1 MESSEK
7 GITSHN
13 LYTLCFIVICMG
25 GVVYWSPNVFL
36 WFSQKKIDT
45 NHIDL
50 KEIQKQLYQKIQTI
64 PYLQSQSLPLIYTD
78 QPKEMALNLIDMI
91 KEDNYFD
98 AYRVWLNPHD
108 IELQI
113 YFHEHLLQRF
123 YIIRNTEKT
132 KPFVTVSNSDLQF
145 ALIIEPY
152 PNIPLSENI
161 LSMIHSTKAITF
173 LLDPHS
179 PYALQQAQ
187 TIGQSFQDII
197 TNHQDS
203 TDFFPLLPYSTIS
216 LSKHTQRK
224 LRQDHTHPLLT
235 GYQANRND
243 FLYLDTHL
251 HKEERWN
258 RCMEAQNTT
267 NTCFLYLHESEIE
280 PNILTWIQKTPAS
293 HFIFT
298 IEILNRWK

>member
-1 MESSEK
+1 
-7 GITSHN
+7 
-13 LYTLCFIVICMG
+13 MG

-36 WFSQKKIDT
+36 WFSQKEIDKS
-45 NHIDL
+45 IVDL
-50 KEIQKQLYQKIQTI
+50 KEIQEHLNQKIQHI
-64 PYLQSQSLPLIYTD
+64 PSLQSQNLPLIYTD
-78 QPKEMALNLIDMI
+78 HPKEIAINLIDAI
-91 KEDNYFD
+91 KEENYFD

-113 YFHEHLLQRF
+113 YFNEHLLQRL
-123 YIIRNTEKT
+123 YIIRNIKNTES
-132 KPFVTVSNSDLQF
+132 FVTVSNSNVQF

-152 PNIPLSENI
+152 PNAPLSENI
-161 LSMIHSTKAITF
+161 LSILNSTKTITF
-173 LLDPHS
+173 LLDPYS

-224 LRQDHTHPLLT
+224 LRQDHTYPLLY

-258 RCMEAQNTT
+258 RCMEAKNTT

-280 PNILTWIQKTPAS
+280 PKILTWLEKTPAS
-293 HFIFT
+293 HFIFA